1 MNDIYQHPLFLGLAL
16 ALLLSSTVSVVMGL
30 LSREQSKLIAL
41 LQRLIVEQRKLIS
54 SYHKVD
60 RLNRDCVAIAV
71 DNADMEL
78 LRKQLAIWDT
88 AEKELL
94 AIQPEDA
101 ATPGTTESK

>member
-41 LQRLIVEQRKLIS
+41 LQLLIVEQRKLIS

-78 LRKQLAIWDT
+78 LRKQLAIWDAT
-88 AEKELL
+88 AEALL
-94 AIQPEDA
+94 GAQLADTAI
-101 ATPGTTESK
+101 PGTEKSK